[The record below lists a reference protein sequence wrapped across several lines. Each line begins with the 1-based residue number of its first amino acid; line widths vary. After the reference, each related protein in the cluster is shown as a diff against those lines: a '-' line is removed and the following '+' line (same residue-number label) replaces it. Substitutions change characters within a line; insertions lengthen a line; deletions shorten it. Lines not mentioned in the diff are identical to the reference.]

1 MASLHSVPAG
11 IGPAVRR
18 FGPSLLRLAA
28 GVTVLWFLVRQL
40 GAAPF
45 EDGLRAVTWQ
55 AVVAAVT
62 LTALTTVCSAWRWRV
77 VARALGVDIGLPGA
91 AGAYYRSLFLNSVL
105 PGGIL
110 GDVHRAVMHGRRA
123 GDVARG
129 VRAVAWERL
138 CGQVIQAVVTAVV
151 LLTLPSPV
159 RPALPYVLA
168 GIAGVAGCAALVVRG
183 AARRGRSRLTRAAR
197 AIAADLRRGLLA
209 RGVWPQLT
217 LASVLVVAGH
227 TATFVIAARVA
238 GCTAPLGELV
248 ALLMVVQT
256 AAVIPLSIGGWG
268 PREGAAAWAFAA
280 AGLGAA
286 TGVTV
291 ATLYAVLMLAAVAP
305 GAGLLLRDAVRRRRG
320 RGHPGEPSRT
330 RSGAADDGGCSRGL
344 TARPVTGA
352 VQAAA
357 IRRRIRIPLRL
368 ADGYSTTA
376 TVVTFT
382 GLADAQQH
390 VALELGQPAAAR
402 LPLVRL
408 HSECLT
414 GDVFGS
420 QRCDCGPQLR
430 EAVER
435 ITKHGGYVLYLRQ
448 EGRGIGLYD
457 KLDAYA
463 LQDRGLDTYDANLAL
478 GHRADERDYTSAAQM
493 LHALGASR
501 IALLSN
507 NPDKG
512 AQLARLGITIA
523 RHVPTALHLTE
534 TNAAYLTTKARRG
547 GHDLLSR
554 SLDRAAEPHQQVGA
568 PGTRSAS
575 RASGPRNQAGGRC
588 RPAHPRPVACRA
600 RPASRPGP
608 PVPPS
613 PGDSATR
620 PGSC

>member
-1 MASLHSVPAG
+1 MHHASVSSAIPHRDNGSAITPVHRDRTIEPCVPLVRVTGVAFLHSVPAG
-11 IGPAVRR
+11 IGPASRR

-28 GVTVLWFLVRQL
+28 GVAVLWFLVREV

-77 VARALGVDIGLPGA
+77 VARALGVGIGLPGA
-91 AGAYYRSLFLNSVL
+91 VCAYYRSLFLNSVL
-105 PGGIL
+105 PGGVL
-110 GDVHRAVMHGRRA
+110 GDVHRAVTHGRSA

-168 GIAGVAGCAALVVRG
+168 GLAGVAGCAALVVG
-183 AARRGRSRLTRAAR
+183 VAARHGRSRLTRAAR
-197 AIAADLRRGLLA
+197 ALAADLRRGLLVP
-209 RGVWPQLT
+209 GVWPQLT
-217 LASVLVVAGH
+217 LASLLVVAGH

-238 GCTAPLGELV
+238 GCTAPLGELI

-256 AAVIPLSIGGWG
+256 AVVIPLSIGGWG
-268 PREGAAAWAFAA
+268 LREGAAAWAFAA

-286 TGVTV
+286 NGVTV
-291 ATLYAVLMLAAVAP
+291 ATLYAVVMLVAVTP
-305 GAGLLLRDAVRRRRG
+305 GAGLLLGDAIRRRRRG
-320 RGHPGEPSRT
+320 AEHPGE
-330 RSGAADDGGCSRGL
+330 SRGPDSAPRAMEAVGGL
-344 TARPVTGA
+344 PTARPVTGA

-357 IRRRIRIPLRL
+357 IRRRISMPLRL

-376 TVVTFT
+376 TVVSFT
-382 GLADAQQH
+382 GLTDAQQH
-390 VALELGQPAAAR
+390 VALELGRPAATR

-435 ITKHGGYVLYLRQ
+435 ITKHGGYLLYLRQ

-478 GHRADERDYTSAAQM
+478 GHGADERDYTSAAQM
-493 LHALGASR
+493 LHALGANR

-512 AQLARLGITIA
+512 AQLARLGIAIA
-523 RHVPTALHLTE
+523 RQVPTALHLTG
-534 TNAAYLTTKARRG
+534 TNAAYLATKARRG

-554 SLDRAAEPHQQVGA
+554 SLERAAG
-568 PGTRSAS
+568 
-575 RASGPRNQAGGRC
+575 
-588 RPAHPRPVACRA
+588 
-600 RPASRPGP
+600 
-608 PVPPS
+608 S
-613 PGDSATR
+613 PDLR
-620 PGSC
+620 

>member
-1 MASLHSVPAG
+1 VTPLYSVPAG
-11 IGPAVRR
+11 IGRAVRR

-28 GVTVLWFLVRQL
+28 GVIVLWFLVRQL

-45 EDGLRAVTWQ
+45 ENGLRAVTWQ

-62 LTALTTVCSAWRWRV
+62 LTVLTTVCSAWRWRV
-77 VARALGVDIGLPGA
+77 VARALGADIDLPGA
-91 AGAYYRSLFLNSVL
+91 TGAYYRSLFLNSVL

-110 GDVHRAVMHGRRA
+110 GDVHRAVAHGRRA
-123 GDVARG
+123 GDVAQG

-168 GIAGVAGCAALVVRG
+168 GIAGVAGCAVLVVRV
-183 AARRGRSRLTRAAR
+183 AAHRGQSRPARAAR
-197 AIAADLRRGLLA
+197 AIAADLRRGLLVA
-209 RGVWPQLT
+209 GVWPQVT
-217 LASVLVVAGH
+217 LASLLVVAGH
-227 TATFVIAARVA
+227 TATFVVAARVA
-238 GCTAPLGELV
+238 GSTAPLGELI
-248 ALLMVVQT
+248 ALLMVVQI
-256 AAVIPLSIGGWG
+256 AAGIPLSIGGWG
-268 PREGAAAWAFAA
+268 PREGIAAWAFAA

-286 TGVTV
+286 NGVTA

-320 RGHPGEPSRT
+320 RRPRQIGHRGRGHPGESREPDPAPLT
-330 RSGAADDGGCSRGL
+330 KEAVRGL
-344 TARPVTGA
+344 PAFPVTGA

-376 TVVTFT
+376 TIVTFT
-382 GLADAQQH
+382 GLTDAQQH
-390 VALELGQPAAAR
+390 VALEFGRPAAAR

-435 ITKHGGYVLYLRQ
+435 ITEHGGYVLYLRQ

-493 LHALGASR
+493 LSGLGANR

-512 AQLARLGITIA
+512 AQLARLGVTIA
-523 RHVPTALHLTE
+523 TQVPTALHLTG
-534 TNAAYLTTKARRG
+534 TNAAYLATKARRG

-554 SLDRAAEPHQQVGA
+554 SLERAAEPHRHAGPVHL
-568 PGTRSAS
+568 GTA
-575 RASGPRNQAGGRC
+575 
-588 RPAHPRPVACRA
+588 
-600 RPASRPGP
+600 
-608 PVPPS
+608 
-613 PGDSATR
+613 D
-620 PGSC
+620 